1 MTCLY
6 ELEIHAFYNGEDF
19 ERYGIGIF
27 RNKKDAEKAA
37 KRYLKDVRGF
47 RDYYCEYTITEHELV
62 GDPLSAHAYSYFG
75 WNSDDQGNEYDI
87 VSGLMYADMEAAE
100 VAMETVK
107 DAYERQEW
115 ALRQWEIGKCEW
127 AEGFVRES
135 PEGAAIPTLPEL
147 RQQLR
152 QLSDTRQHC
161 GIEYAYAEDVQN
173 AFPLAVG
180 ENLFLAA
187 VDDVFLLNGFTV
199 RRLRDIR
206 HIRQRNGLYQSIAEK
221 EGLNIIKVP
230 DVELTNWK
238 SVFISLQWLDKPVII
253 EREYEPSFFRLGR
266 IENVK
271 RDRVLIRYFTADGTW
286 QEPVEIPF
294 QGITSVTFDDRYS
307 SVFSKY
313 V

>member
-1 MTCLY
+1 MTYLY
-6 ELEIHAFYNGEDF
+6 ELEIQAYEQGEDF
-19 ERYGIGIF
+19 ERYTIGLF
-27 RNKKDAEKAA
+27 RTKRDAEKTA
-37 KRYLKDVRGF
+37 KRYLKEVRGF
-47 RDYYCEYTITEHELV
+47 RDYYCEYSIAEHELV
-62 GDPLSAHAYSYFG
+62 GDAYSTHAHTYIG
-75 WNSDDQGNEYDI
+75 WNADRFGNEFDI

-100 VAMETVK
+100 VAMEAVK
-107 DAYERQEW
+107 DAYDRQEW

-127 AEGFVRES
+127 ADGFIRKNPDES
-135 PEGAAIPTLPEL
+135 AAPTLPGL

-152 QLSDTRQHC
+152 ELSEAKQHC

-173 AFPLAVG
+173 VFPVSVG
-180 ENLFLAA
+180 EYLFLSA

-206 HIRQRNGLYQSIAEK
+206 QIRQRSGLYQSIAEK
-221 EGLNIIKVP
+221 EGLNRIQVP
-230 DVELTNWK
+230 DVDMSNWK

-253 EREYEPSFFRLGR
+253 EREYEPCYFRLGR